1 MIQNDYQIRVQPDV
15 HILAIL
21 GNNRTCSVI
30 QDQFW
35 RDFGGKKQ
43 GEIDEIETDVALW
56 GLLENQ

>member
-1 MIQNDYQIRVQPDV
+1 MIQNDYQIRVQLDV

-21 GNNRTCSVI
+21 GNNCTCSVI

-43 GEIDEIETDVALW
+43 GEIKTAVALW